1 MPTSLPKFYSKQL
14 LLFPPLPQNFLL
26 TQTLLFPV
34 TSDLSIHS
42 ISRSLPDLSYV
53 EKSIASLLFFSFP
66 PPPKVMYDLALKTK
80 NALLNRDKGKGK
92 GNSDSD
98 SSLILVLFFVSA
110 TTYSMCIYMKWVEKV
125 GWMGTTTPPI
135 MAWGRKQRVKSKRS
149 FHLLLYKL
157 L

>member
-1 MPTSLPKFYSKQL
+1 
-14 LLFPPLPQNFLL
+14 
-26 TQTLLFPV
+26 
-34 TSDLSIHS
+34 
-42 ISRSLPDLSYV
+42 
-53 EKSIASLLFFSFP
+53 
-66 PPPKVMYDLALKTK
+66 MYDLALKTK

-98 SSLILVLFFVSA
+98 STLILVLFFVSA

-157 L
+157 LWFESFTVGNEFKYCLKFFSKVWKVTHWYPLKWEVGRRKVLFTTHTSLPLKRSISYFCN